1 MINVD
6 DRSFP
11 WYEGM
16 TIADLLR
23 DMDETHP
30 YPVVRVNNR
39 YVSRPNFNE
48 TLIPDKAQVY
58 LIPMIAGG

>member
-1 MINVD
+1 MIRVGD
-6 DRSFP
+6 QTLP

-23 DMDETHP
+23 DIGETHP
-30 YPVVRVNNR
+30 YPVVRINTR
-39 YVSRPNFNE
+39 YISRPNFDQ
-48 TLIPDKAQVY
+48 TPIPDQAEVY

>member
-1 MINVD
+1 MIRVGD
-6 DRSFP
+6 QTIP

-23 DMDETHP
+23 DIGETHP
-30 YPVVRVNNR
+30 YPVVRINTR
-39 YVSRPNFNE
+39 YISRPNFAQ
-48 TLIPDKAQVY
+48 TTIPDDADVY